1 MYKHVLA
8 VLLAGATL
16 AGCSS
21 RPENPVDFVTYRN
34 EPLVKQV
41 EKDMSKS
48 TVLELGGPPS
58 SEMARTV
65 HPGSC
70 NNYVLNRDGKEQPY
84 YVAFN
89 SADRVDSKG
98 FMSCEQMEINERE
111 RARGKGI

>member
-1 MYKHVLA
+1 MFKQTLGAAAVLA
-8 VLLAGATL
+8 VLTGCAGT
-16 AGCSS
+16 
-21 RPENPVDFVTYRN
+21 PENPVDHITYRN

-111 RARGKGI
+111 RARGHGI